1 MLDIKLIRERPDF
14 VKGELAKRG
23 VDPAE
28 VDRLLEADQ
37 RRRKLQGEV
46 DQLRADRKRRSRE
59 VGKLPPEERAAEIA
73 KIRAEEAE
81 EERQAAAIVTAE
93 RTVRNQHTHGPRMRE
108 HIAIQTKIPSVDKA
122 VELARV
128 EEQVDELSLT
138 LPNIP
143 RPYVVVGA
151 SEADNRV
158 IKTEGTPIEFTSFK
172 PLPHWELGEK
182 LGIIDFDRGV
192 KLSGTR
198 FYVLS
203 GAGARLQRALITWML
218 DVKIREQGYLEIIP
232 PLMVSTETATS
243 TGHLPKNADTM
254 YHDAEDDFWFIPTA
268 EVPLT
273 SLHRDETLDESSLP
287 IYMTAYTP
295 CFRREKMS
303 AGRDV
308 RGIKRG
314 HQFDKVEMVKL
325 VRPETSDDEFHKMVN
340 DASEICRRLKI
351 PFRVVELCT
360 ADLSFASAVTY
371 DLEMWAPG
379 CGEWLEVSSVS
390 NCTDFQARR
399 AKIRFKSKGGKPE
412 LVHTLNGSGLALPRT
427 MIAVL
432 ENYQNEDGSV
442 TVPEVLR
449 PYMGGVERISKS

>member
-28 VDRLLEADQ
+28 VDRILEVDQ
-37 RRRKLQGEV
+37 KRRKLQGEV
-46 DQLRADRKRRSRE
+46 DQIRAERKRRARE

-73 KIRAEEAE
+73 KIRAEEADE
-81 EERQAAAIVTAE
+81 EKLTEFSTNFALAGGRVNLSPALRLGVQLGLAERQVE
-93 RTVRNQHTHGPRMRE
+93 
-108 HIAIQTKIPSVDKA
+108 
-122 VELARV
+122 ELA
-128 EEQVDELSLT
+128 LT
-138 LPNIP
+138 IPNIP
-143 RPYVVVGA
+143 RPYVVVGT

-158 IKTEGTPIEFTSFK
+158 IKTEGTPLEFTAFK
-172 PLPHWELGEK
+172 PLPHWELGEN

-203 GAGARLQRALITWML
+203 GAGARLQRALIAWML
-218 DVKIREQGYLEIIP
+218 DVKREQGYLEIIP
-232 PLMVSTETATS
+232 PLMVTRETATS

-254 YHDAEDDFWFIPTA
+254 YHDEEDDFWFIPTA

-273 SLHRDETLDESSLP
+273 SLHRDETLDESILP

-314 HQFDKVEMVKL
+314 HQFD
-325 VRPETSDDEFHKMVN
+325 
-340 DASEICRRLKI
+340 
-351 PFRVVELCT
+351 
-360 ADLSFASAVTY
+360 
-371 DLEMWAPG
+371 
-379 CGEWLEVSSVS
+379 
-390 NCTDFQARR
+390 
-399 AKIRFKSKGGKPE
+399 
-412 LVHTLNGSGLALPRT
+412 
-427 MIAVL
+427 
-432 ENYQNEDGSV
+432 
-442 TVPEVLR
+442 
-449 PYMGGVERISKS
+449 

>member
-14 VKGELAKRG
+14 AKVELAKRG
-23 VDPAE
+23 IEPAE

-37 RRRKLQGEV
+37 KRRKLQAEV
-46 DQLRADRKRRSRE
+46 DQLRADRKRRARE
-59 VGKLPPEERAAEIA
+59 VGKLPPDQRAAEIA
-73 KIRAEEAE
+73 KIRAEEADE
-81 EERQAAAIVTAE
+81 EKLTKGEAVDASNPLLILGTQLALAE
-93 RTVRNQHTHGPRMRE
+93 KNVE
-108 HIAIQTKIPSVDKA
+108 
-122 VELARV
+122 ELA
-128 EEQVDELSLT
+128 LT

-143 RPYVVVGA
+143 RPYVVVGS

-158 IKTEGTPIEFTSFK
+158 IRTEGAPLEFTAFK
-172 PLPHWELGEK
+172 PLPHWELGEN

-218 DVKIREQGYLEIIP
+218 DVKREQGYLEIIP

-243 TGHLPKNADTM
+243 TGHLPKTADTM

-268 EVPLT
+268 EVPLM
-273 SLHRDETLDESSLP
+273 SMHRDETLDESVLP
-287 IYMTAYTP
+287 VYLAAYTP

-325 VRPETSDDEFHKMVN
+325 VRPETSDDEFHKMVH
-340 DASEICRRLKI
+340 DAEEICRRLKI
-351 PFRVVELCT
+351 PYRVLELCT
-360 ADLSFASAVTY
+360 ADLSFASAVTSG
-371 DLEMWAPG
+371 LEMWAPG
-379 CGEWLEVSSVS
+379 CGEWLEVNSVS
-390 NCTDFQARR
+390 NCTAFQARR
-399 AKIRFKSKGGKPE
+399 AKIRFKTKGGKPE

-432 ENYQNEDGSV
+432 ENYQNEDGSA
-442 TVPEVLR
+442 TIPEVLR
-449 PYMGGVERISKS
+449 PYMGGIERIRKI

>member
-14 VKGELAKRG
+14 VKAELAKRG
-23 VDPAE
+23 VEAAE
-28 VDRLLEADQ
+28 VDRLLEADGK
-37 RRRKLQGEV
+37 RRKLQGEV
-46 DQLRADRKRRSRE
+46 DQLRADRKRRARE
-59 VGKLPPEERAAEIA
+59 VGKLPPEQRAAEIA
-73 KIRAEEAE
+73 KIRAEEEAE
-81 EERQAAAIVTAE
+81 LKLSAGTVPLDEVADANNPLLMLNAQLGLAE
-93 RTVRNQHTHGPRMRE
+93 
-108 HIAIQTKIPSVDKA
+108 KSVE
-122 VELARV
+122 ELA
-128 EEQVDELSLT
+128 LT

-143 RPYVVVGA
+143 RPYVVVGT

-158 IKTEGTPIEFTSFK
+158 IKTEGTPIEFTAFK
-172 PLPHWELGEK
+172 PAPHWELGEN

-198 FYVLS
+198 FYVMS
-203 GAGARLQRALITWML
+203 GAGARLQRALIAWML
-218 DVKIREQGYLEIIP
+218 DVKREQGYLEIIP

-273 SLHRDETLDESSLP
+273 SLHRDETLDESVLP
-287 IYMTAYTP
+287 IYLAAYTP

-325 VRPETSDDEFHKMVN
+325 VRPETSDDEFHKMVS
-340 DASEICRRLKI
+340 DAEEICRRLAI
-351 PFRVVELCT
+351 PYRVVELCT

-399 AKIRFKSKGGKPE
+399 AKIRFKTKGGKPE

-442 TVPEVLR
+442 TIPEVLR
-449 PYMGGVERISKS
+449 PYVPGLDRIRRT

>member
-1 MLDIKLIRERPDF
+1 MLDIKLIREQPDF
-14 VKGELAKRG
+14 VKAELAKAG

-28 VDRLLEADQ
+28 IGRVLETDS
-37 RRRKLQGEV
+37 RRRKLQFEL
-46 DQLRADRKRRSRE
+46 DELRARRTRE
-59 VGKLPPEERAAEIA
+59 SKELGKASPEERD
-73 KIRAEEAE
+73 KKRAEMRALGDQIGAGEKEFAE
-81 EERQAAAIVTAE
+81 LE
-93 RTVRNQHTHGPRMRE
+93 RTLSELMLGIRN
-108 HIAIQTKIPSVDKA
+108 
-122 VELARV
+122 L
-128 EEQVDELSLT
+128 
-138 LPNIP
+138 P
-143 RPYVVVGA
+143 RPYVVVGS

-158 IKTEGTPIEFTSFK
+158 IRTIGEPLQFTSFK
-172 PLPHWELGEK
+172 PLAHWEIGEK

-198 FYVLS
+198 FYVMS
-203 GAGARLQRALITWML
+203 GLGARLERALISWML
-218 DVKIREQGYLEIIP
+218 DVKIKEQGYREILP
-232 PLMVSTETATS
+232 PLMVNTATVTS
-243 TGHLPKNADTM
+243 TGHYPKNADTM
-254 YHDAEDDFWFIPTA
+254 YRDIEEDYWFIPTA

-273 SLHRDETLDESSLP
+273 SLYREEILDERQLP
-287 IYMTAYTP
+287 IYLTAYTP

-325 VRPETSDDEFHKMVN
+325 VMPETSDNEFHKMVAN
-340 DASEICRRLKI
+340 AEEICQRLEI
-351 PFRVVELCT
+351 PYRVVELCT
-360 ADLSFASAVTY
+360 SDLSFSSAVTY

-399 AKIRFKSKGGKPE
+399 AQIRYRPKKGGRPE

-427 MIAVL
+427 VISIL

-442 TVPEVLR
+442 TIPKVLR
-449 PYMGGVERISKS
+449 AYMDSAERIARS

>member
-37 RRRKLQGEV
+37 KRRKLQAEV

-59 VGKLPPEERAAEIA
+59 VGKLPPEQRAAEIA
-73 KIRAEEAE
+73 KIRAEEADE
-81 EERQAAAIVTAE
+81 EKLTDLFSNFASAGGIVNTNNPLLRLGTELALAE
-93 RTVRNQHTHGPRMRE
+93 REVE
-108 HIAIQTKIPSVDKA
+108 
-122 VELARV
+122 ELA
-128 EEQVDELSLT
+128 LT

-158 IKTEGTPIEFTSFK
+158 IKTEGTPSEFTSFK
-172 PLPHWELGEK
+172 PLPHWELGEN

-203 GAGARLQRALITWML
+203 GAGARLQRALIAWML
-218 DVKIREQGYLEIIP
+218 DVKTREQGYLEIIP
-232 PLMVSTETATS
+232 PLMVTTETATS

-254 YHDAEDDFWFIPTA
+254 YRDAEDDFWFIPTA

-273 SLHRDETLDESSLP
+273 SLHRDETLDENSLP
-287 IYMTAYTP
+287 VYMTAYTP

-340 DASEICRRLKI
+340 DAAEICRRLKI

-399 AKIRFKSKGGKPE
+399 AKIRFKSKGGKPD

-442 TVPEVLR
+442 TVPEVLQ
-449 PYMGGVERISKS
+449 PYMGGIERIRKI

>member
-1 MLDIKLIRERPDF
+1 MLDIKLIRDKPDF
-14 VKGELAKRG
+14 VKTELAKRC
-23 VDPAE
+23 VDPAD
-28 VDRLLEADQ
+28 VDRVLEADAV
-37 RRRKLQGEV
+37 RRKLQANLDEM
-46 DQLRADRKRRSRE
+46 RADRKRRSKE
-59 VGKLPPEERAAEIA
+59 IGKLPAEERAAAIA
-73 KIRAEEAE
+73 QIRQEEAE
-81 EERQAAAIVTAE
+81 ENRASVLANAVEAAAAINSSNPITLAAAQLALAE
-93 RTVRNQHTHGPRMRE
+93 RE
-108 HIAIQTKIPSVDKA
+108 
-122 VELARV
+122 VEK
-128 EEQVDELSLT
+128 LSLD

-143 RPYVVVGA
+143 RPYVVVGT

-158 IKTEGTPIEFTSFK
+158 LRTEGTPVEFTSFQA
-172 PLPHWELGEK
+172 LPHWEIGER

-203 GAGARLQRALITWML
+203 GMGARLQRALITWML
-218 DVKIREQGYLEIIP
+218 ELKTSEQNYLEVIP
-232 PLMVSTETATS
+232 PLMVNTETATS

-273 SLHRDETLDESSLP
+273 SLHRDEVLDESSLP
-287 IYMTAYTP
+287 IYLTAYTP

-325 VRPETSDDEFHKMVN
+325 VKPETSDVEFGKMVN
-340 DASEICRRLKI
+340 DAAEVCRRLKI

-360 ADLSFASAVTY
+360 SDLSFASAVTY

-379 CGEWLEVSSVS
+379 CGEWLEVSSIS

-399 AKIRFKSKGGKPE
+399 ARIRYRGAKQAKPE

-427 MIAVL
+427 VIAIL

-442 TVPEVLR
+442 TIPEVLR
-449 PYMGGVERISKS
+449 PYMGGAERITKT

>member
-14 VKGELAKRG
+14 VKAELGKRG
-23 VDPAE
+23 VAGAE
-28 VDRLLEADQ
+28 VDALLEADQ
-37 RRRKLQGEV
+37 KRRKLQAEV
-46 DQLRADRKRRSRE
+46 DQLRADRKRRARE
-59 VGKLPPEERAAEIA
+59 VGKLPPEQRAAEIA
-73 KIRAEEAE
+73 KIRAEEADE
-81 EERQAAAIVTAE
+81 EKLAKGEAVDSPLAVLARQMGDAE
-93 RTVRNQHTHGPRMRE
+93 KQVE
-108 HIAIQTKIPSVDKA
+108 
-122 VELARV
+122 ELA
-128 EEQVDELSLT
+128 LT

-143 RPYVVVGA
+143 RPYVAVGA
-151 SEADNRV
+151 SETDNRV
-158 IKTEGTPIEFTSFK
+158 IRTEGKPLEFTAFK

-232 PLMVSTETATS
+232 PLMVSRETATS

-254 YHDAEDDFWFIPTA
+254 YHDDEDDFWFIPTA

-273 SLHRDETLDESSLP
+273 SLHRDETLDEASLP
-287 IYMTAYTP
+287 MYLTAYTP

-325 VRPETSDDEFHKMVN
+325 VRPETSDDEFHKMVG
-340 DASEICRRLKI
+340 DAEEICRRLKI
-351 PFRVVELCT
+351 PYRVVELCT

-399 AKIRFKSKGGKPE
+399 AKIRFKGKGGKPE

-449 PYMGGVERISKS
+449 PYMGGVERIRRS

>member
-1 MLDIKLIRERPDF
+1 MLDIKLIRERPDL

-23 VDPAE
+23 VDPTE

-37 RRRKLQGEV
+37 KRRKLQAEV
-46 DQLRADRKRRSRE
+46 DQLRADRKRRARE
-59 VGKLPPEERAAEIA
+59 VGKLPPEQRAAEIA
-73 KIRAEEAE
+73 KIRAEEADE
-81 EERQAAAIVTAE
+81 EKLTKGEAIDANNPLLVLGTQLNDAE
-93 RTVRNQHTHGPRMRE
+93 KQ
-108 HIAIQTKIPSVDKA
+108 
-122 VELARV
+122 VEDLA
-128 EEQVDELSLT
+128 LT

-158 IKTEGTPIEFTSFK
+158 IKTEGTPTELTSFK
-172 PLPHWELGEK
+172 PLPHWELGEN

-218 DVKIREQGYLEIIP
+218 DVKTREQGYLEIIP
-232 PLMVSTETATS
+232 PLMVTTETATS

-254 YHDAEDDFWFIPTA
+254 YRDIQDDFWFIPTA

-273 SLHRDETLDESSLP
+273 SLHRDETLDENSLP

-340 DASEICRRLKI
+340 DAAEICRRLKI

-379 CGEWLEVSSVS
+379 CGEWPEGSSIS

-399 AKIRFKSKGGKPE
+399 AKIRFRTKGGKPE

-442 TVPEVLR
+442 TIPEVLR
-449 PYMGGVERISKS
+449 PYMNGMERIPKSK

>member
-14 VKGELAKRG
+14 VKAELAKRG
-23 VDPAE
+23 VDPGE
-28 VDRLLEADQ
+28 VDRLLEVDQ

-46 DQLRADRKRRSRE
+46 DQLRADRKRRARE
-59 VGKLPPEERAAEIA
+59 VGKLPPEQRAAEIA

-81 EERQAAAIVTAE
+81 EERQAASIVTAE
-93 RTVRNQHTHGPRMRE
+93 RTVRDQRGSRFRE
-108 HIAIQTKIPSVDKA
+108 TITVQTNIPTVDKA
-122 VELARV
+122 VELARA
-128 EEQVDELSLT
+128 EEQVEQLALT

-143 RPYVVVGA
+143 RADVPVGA

-158 IKTEGTPIEFTSFK
+158 IKTEGTPIEFTAFK
-172 PLPHWELGEK
+172 PLPHWELGEN
-182 LGIIDFDRGV
+182 LGILDFDRGV

-203 GAGARLQRALITWML
+203 GAGARLQRALIAWML

-273 SLHRDETLDESSLP
+273 SLHRDETLDEGSLP

-340 DASEICRRLKI
+340 DAEEICRRLKI
-351 PFRVVELCT
+351 PYRVVALCS

-371 DLEMWAPG
+371 DLELWAPG
-379 CGEWLEVSSVS
+379 CGEWLEVSSIS

-399 AKIRFKSKGGKPE
+399 AKIRFKTKGSKPE

-442 TVPEVLR
+442 TVPEVLL
-449 PYMGGVERISKS
+449 PYMGGVERIRR

>member
-23 VDPAE
+23 VEPAE
-28 VDRLLEADQ
+28 VDRLLEADLK
-37 RRRKLQGEV
+37 RRKLQGEV

-73 KIRAEEAE
+73 KIRAEEADE
-81 EERQAAAIVTAE
+81 ARLAKGEAIEAGNPLLMLGTQLGLAE
-93 RTVRNQHTHGPRMRE
+93 KKVE
-108 HIAIQTKIPSVDKA
+108 
-122 VELARV
+122 ELA
-128 EEQVDELSLT
+128 LT

-158 IKTEGTPIEFTSFK
+158 IKTEGTPLEFTAFK
-172 PLPHWELGEK
+172 PLAHWELGEN

-203 GAGARLQRALITWML
+203 GAGARLQRALIAWML

-232 PLMVSTETATS
+232 PLMVSRETATS

-287 IYMTAYTP
+287 IYLTAYTP

-325 VRPETSDDEFHKMVN
+325 VRPETSDDELQSLVEN
-340 DASEICRRLKI
+340 ACEVCRRLEI
-351 PFRVVELCT
+351 PFRVVQVCT
-360 ADLSFASAVTY
+360 GDLSFAGAAQY
-371 DLEMWAPG
+371 DIEMWAPG

-399 AKIRFKSKGGKPE
+399 AKIRFKTKGGKPE

-427 MIAVL
+427 LIAVL

-449 PYMGGVERISKS
+449 PYMGGIERIRKI

>member
-14 VKGELAKRG
+14 VKAELAKRG
-23 VDPAE
+23 VEAAE

-37 RRRKLQGEV
+37 KRRKLQAEV
-46 DQLRADRKRRSRE
+46 DQLRADRKRRARE
-59 VGKLPPEERAAEIA
+59 VGKLEPEERAAEIA
-73 KIRAEEAE
+73 KIRAEEADE
-81 EERQAAAIVTAE
+81 EKLAAALIEIAVHPDVEAIEVPTSAPLTNAAVQLALAE
-93 RTVRNQHTHGPRMRE
+93 
-108 HIAIQTKIPSVDKA
+108 KK
-122 VELARV
+122 VEDLA
-128 EEQVDELSLT
+128 LT

-143 RPYVVVGA
+143 RSYVVVGA

-158 IKTEGTPIEFTSFK
+158 IKTEGTPLEFTAFK
-172 PLPHWELGEK
+172 PLPHWELGEN

-203 GAGARLQRALITWML
+203 GAGARLQRALIAWML
-218 DVKIREQGYLEIIP
+218 DVKREQGYLEIIP
-232 PLMVSTETATS
+232 PLMVSRETATS

-254 YHDAEDDFWFIPTA
+254 YHDDEDDFWFIPTA

-273 SLHRDETLDESSLP
+273 SLHRDETLDESILP
-287 IYMTAYTP
+287 IYLTAYTP

-325 VRPETSDDEFHKMVN
+325 VRPETSDDEFHKMVH
-340 DASEICRRLKI
+340 DAAEICRRLKI
-351 PFRVVELCT
+351 PYRVVELCT

-399 AKIRFKSKGGKPE
+399 AKIRFKTKGGKPE

-442 TVPEVLR
+442 TIPEVLR
-449 PYMGGVERISKS
+449 PYMAGLDRIRKP

>member
-23 VDPAE
+23 VDPGE
-28 VDRLLEADQ
+28 VDRVLEVDQ
-37 RRRKLQGEV
+37 KRRKLQGEV
-46 DQLRADRKRRSRE
+46 DQLRADRKRRARE
-59 VGKLPPEERAAEIA
+59 VGKLPAEERAAEIT
-73 KIRAEEAE
+73 KIRAEEADE
-81 EERQAAAIVTAE
+81 DKLTELLTAAVSAGMTANVSNPLLVAGTQLGLAE
-93 RTVRNQHTHGPRMRE
+93 REFHSRMLE
-108 HIAIQTKIPSVDKA
+108 
-122 VELARV
+122 
-128 EEQVDELSLT
+128 

-143 RPYVVVGA
+143 RADVPVGA

-158 IKTEGTPIEFTSFK
+158 IKTEGTPIEFTAFK

-182 LGIIDFDRGV
+182 LGILDFDRGV

-203 GAGARLQRALITWML
+203 GAGARLQRALIAWML

-232 PLMVSTETATS
+232 PLMVSTETVTS
-243 TGHLPKNADTM
+243 TGHYPKNSDTM

-273 SLHRDETLDESSLP
+273 SLHRDETLDESILP

-325 VRPETSDDEFHKMVN
+325 ARPSTSDDEFLKMVN
-340 DASEICRRLKI
+340 DAEEICRRLKI
-351 PFRVVELCT
+351 PYRVVALCS

-379 CGEWLEVSSVS
+379 CGEWLEVSSIS
-390 NCTDFQARR
+390 NCADFQARR

-442 TVPEVLR
+442 TVPEVLL
-449 PYMGGVERISKS
+449 PYMGGVERIRK

>member
-28 VDRLLEADQ
+28 VERLLEADRK
-37 RRRKLQGEV
+37 RRQLQAEV
-46 DQLRADRKRRSRE
+46 DQLRADRKRRARE
-59 VGKLPPEERAAEIA
+59 VAKLPPDERAAEIA
-73 KIRAEEAE
+73 RIRAEEAD
-81 EERQAAAIVTAE
+81 AE
-93 RTVRNQHTHGPRMRE
+93 RLRDLPTVLASRDAAGKGPLSPLLILGAE
-108 HIAIQTKIPSVDKA
+108 LGLAEKTVE
-122 VELARV
+122 ELA
-128 EEQVDELSLT
+128 LT
-138 LPNIP
+138 LPNLP

-151 SEADNRV
+151 SETDNRV
-158 IKTEGTPIEFTSFK
+158 IKTEGTPTEFTAFK
-172 PLPHWELGEK
+172 PIPHWELGEN

-203 GAGARLQRALITWML
+203 GAGARLQRALIAWML
-218 DVKIREQGYLEIIP
+218 DVKTKEQGYLEIMP
-232 PLMVSTETATS
+232 PLMVSRETATS

-254 YHDAEDDFWFIPTA
+254 YHDEEDDFWFIPTA

-273 SLHRDETLDESSLP
+273 SLHRDENLDESSLP

-325 VRPETSDDEFHKMVN
+325 VRPETSDDEFHKMVE
-340 DASEICRRLKI
+340 DASEICRRLEI

-399 AKIRFKSKGGKPE
+399 AKIRFKTKGGKPE

-442 TVPEVLR
+442 TIPEILR
-449 PYMGGVERISKS
+449 PYMGGLDRIRRR

>member
-1 MLDIKLIRERPDF
+1 MLDIKQIRERPDF
-14 VKGELAKRG
+14 VKTELGKRG
-23 VDPAE
+23 VAVAE
-28 VDRLLEADQ
+28 VDALLDADQ
-37 RRRKLQGEV
+37 KRRKLQAEV
-46 DQLRADRKRRSRE
+46 DQLRADRKRRARE
-59 VGKLPPEERAAEIA
+59 VGKLSPEQRAAEIA
-73 KIRAEEAE
+73 KIRAEEADE
-81 EERQAAAIVTAE
+81 EKLAKGEAIEGSNPLATLSRQMSEAE
-93 RTVRNQHTHGPRMRE
+93 
-108 HIAIQTKIPSVDKA
+108 K
-122 VELARV
+122 RV
-128 EEQVDELSLT
+128 EELALT

-158 IKTEGTPIEFTSFK
+158 IRSEGKPLEFTAFK

-232 PLMVSTETATS
+232 PLMVSRETATS

-254 YHDAEDDFWFIPTA
+254 YHDDEDDFWFIPTA

-273 SLHRDETLDESSLP
+273 SLHREETLDEASLP
-287 IYMTAYTP
+287 MYLTAYTP

-325 VRPETSDDEFHKMVN
+325 VRPETSDDEFHKMVA
-340 DASEICRRLKI
+340 DAEEICRQLKI
-351 PFRVVELCT
+351 PYRVVELCT
-360 ADLSFASAVTY
+360 SDLSFASAVTY

-399 AKIRFKSKGGKPE
+399 AKIRFKGKGGKPE

-442 TVPEVLR
+442 TIPEVLR
-449 PYMGGVERISKS
+449 PYMGGVERITNHK